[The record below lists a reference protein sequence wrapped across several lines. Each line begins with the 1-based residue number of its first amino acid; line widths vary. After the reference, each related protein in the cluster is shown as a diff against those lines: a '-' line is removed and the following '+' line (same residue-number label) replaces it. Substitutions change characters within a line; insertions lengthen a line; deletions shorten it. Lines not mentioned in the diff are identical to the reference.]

1 MFTIFT
7 HHAKTTDNLV
17 KSLRN
22 NLLKTGEF
30 NNEKIAEQQVADVVN
45 FDIHLTKDI
54 SGHRYIERIT
64 EIIPVENADY
74 PEITSENGENDIK
87 EFLSITREFYQRMT
101 DRKIFVT
108 KDIVIYENGSY
119 KAVSKPSIRQISE
132 IIKNLTNEEK
142 IEFDKYLNDCFSG
155 SESA

>member
-1 MFTIFT
+1 
-7 HHAKTTDNLV
+7 
-17 KSLRN
+17 
-22 NLLKTGEF
+22 
-30 NNEKIAEQQVADVVN
+30 
-45 FDIHLTKDI
+45 
-54 SGHRYIERIT
+54 
-64 EIIPVENADY
+64 
-74 PEITSENGENDIK
+74 
-87 EFLSITREFYQRMT
+87 MT